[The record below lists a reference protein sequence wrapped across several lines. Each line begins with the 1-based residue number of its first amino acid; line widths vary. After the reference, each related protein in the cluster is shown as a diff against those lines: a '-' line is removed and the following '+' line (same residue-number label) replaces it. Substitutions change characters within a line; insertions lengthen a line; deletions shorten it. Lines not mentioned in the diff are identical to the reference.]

1 MLVNEHISHIGESC
15 MSTLHSTPEN
25 HVYFSS
31 ESQESTLSPPIKQ
44 KTSCICIFWAFTLYG
59 LGCEPRKMYI
69 VAPQNVTLFENMVP
83 PSVIT

>member
-1 MLVNEHISHIGESC
+1 MLVNEQISHIGESY
-15 MSTLHSTPEN
+15 MSTLHSTPKN

-31 ESQESTLSPPIKQ
+31 ESRESTLASPIKQ
-44 KTSCICIFWAFTLYG
+44 KTSCICIFCAFTLYG
-59 LGCEPRKMYI
+59 LSCEPRKMYI